1 MFVAGFLGVV
11 VASIDESS
19 SIKLSLLCDS
29 LGIITVK
36 REDREIYR
44 WYHYL
49 CLFFLVALAGLD
61 FPEKKPTME

>member
-1 MFVAGFLGVV
+1 LV
-11 VASIDESS
+11 S
-19 SIKLSLLCDS
+19 SLL
-29 LGIITVK
+29 

-61 FPEKKPTME
+61 FPEKKPTMEEKRGEEKRAALALCGSVVGVVMCVA